1 MKKGRMC
8 VCACMYVSRIAI
20 MGWDSC
26 HRVQVASPSS
36 SSFFH
41 PSAGVCVCSRLEAAL
56 LL

>member
-1 MKKGRMC
+1 VKKGRMC